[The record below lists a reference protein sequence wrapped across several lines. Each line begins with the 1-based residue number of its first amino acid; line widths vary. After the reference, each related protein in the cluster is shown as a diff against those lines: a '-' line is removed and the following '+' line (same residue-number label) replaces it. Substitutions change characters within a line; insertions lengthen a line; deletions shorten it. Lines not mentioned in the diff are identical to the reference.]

1 MSNSIKINTC
11 PICKSKSKNI
21 HKQFSYEKT
30 INKKVLLKI
39 NRCLSIN
46 CNHIFL
52 GEYSKSDLNKH
63 YKYPRL
69 ITKVNKSEIE
79 YYDGRINF
87 IKQNI
92 NFKKSKSLLEI
103 GPGDGF
109 FFKKNKY

>member
-1 MSNSIKINTC
+1 MSKSIKINTC
-11 PICKSKSKNI
+11 PVCKSRSKNI

-63 YKYPRL
+63 YRYPRL
-69 ITKVNKSEIE
+69 VTKVNRSEIK

-87 IKQNI
+87 IKKNI
-92 NFKKSKSLLEI
+92 NFEQSKSLLEI

-109 FFKKNKY
+109 F